1 MRDRSADLPPI
12 ASVPARIAG
21 AFLAGAFLAGCA
33 ATGDSALTLFADP
46 GKYQYST
53 CDQLAGQRRHWSGR
67 EEELRLLMDKAEQST
82 GGAVVN
88 VLAYRADYVAAS
100 EELKVIESAA
110 RSKNCDTPGNWR
122 SNSAVR

>member
-12 ASVPARIAG
+12 ASVATRIAG

>member
-1 MRDRSADLPPI
+1 MRDRSADLPPT
-12 ASVPARIAG
+12 ASVATRIAG
-21 AFLAGAFLAGCA
+21 AFLASAFLAGCA

-53 CDQLAGQRRHWSGR
+53 CEQLAGQRRHWSGR
-67 EEELRLLMDKAEQST
+67 EEELRLLMDKAEQSA

-100 EELKVIESAA
+100 EELKVIESTA
-110 RSKNCDTPGNWR
+110 RSKNCESPGNWR